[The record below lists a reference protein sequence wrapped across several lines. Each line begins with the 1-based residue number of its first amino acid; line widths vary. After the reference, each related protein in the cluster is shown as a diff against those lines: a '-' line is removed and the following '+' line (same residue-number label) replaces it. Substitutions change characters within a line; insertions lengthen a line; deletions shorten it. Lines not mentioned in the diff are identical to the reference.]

1 MKTFFRLILMVCS
14 IPSSV
19 FAQAKPDSLGP
30 WNHRV
35 IGTFTFTQVSYSNWA
50 QGGQSA
56 LAYTAT
62 LDGRTQHN
70 SEKTNWATTYK
81 FAYGQTSVA
90 DQGFRKTDDKVDLQS
105 VFTYKYG
112 SYINP
117 YVSATLKTQ
126 FAQGLKYDNEGHGTV
141 VSAFFDPAFLTQA
154 AGVGYQ
160 PLEVVKSRFGAAL
173 REIITSKFRGY
184 SDDPTTTRIENVKIE
199 GGVEWVTEV
208 AWNIDDNALLSCKL
222 ELFSPIKKV
231 NQVVVRGDNTL
242 AVKVGK
248 YITVNLNVQ
257 FINEQP
263 VTPKT
268 QVKQSLAV
276 GLSYALL

>member
-1 MKTFFRLILMVCS
+1 MVCS
-14 IPSSV
+14 IPSL
-19 FAQAKPDSLGP
+19 ALTQTKPDSLGP

-35 IGTFTFTQVSYSNWA
+35 VGTLTFAQVSYSNWA

-70 SEKTNWATTYK
+70 SEKSNWATTYK

-90 DQGFRKTDDKVDLQS
+90 DQGFRKTDDKIDLQS

-112 SYINP
+112 SFINP

-126 FAQGLKYDNEGHGTV
+126 FAEGLNYDKEGNGTV

-160 PLEVVKSRFGAAL
+160 PAEVLKTRFGAAL

-184 SDDPTTTRIENVKIE
+184 SDDLATTRIELRHFVIGLAGSPRRLGVRACDLYFWTRRRFAIPRARKIRFAIQAVRS
-199 GGVEWVTEV
+199 G
-208 AWNIDDNALLSCKL
+208 LR
-222 ELFSPIKKV
+222 SP
-231 NQVVVRGDNTL
+231 L
-242 AVKVGK
+242 
-248 YITVNLNVQ
+248 Y
-257 FINEQP
+257 
-263 VTPKT
+263 PKT
-268 QVKQSLAV
+268 WLIFVKAR
-276 GLSYALL
+276 